1 MKNLLAITLKDAAE
15 KNMARYSKAV
25 KDDPQLDRV
34 VKSDY
39 EDLMSIVGMIE
50 NGEDKKTVARA
61 MWNLDTAVRDVIP
74 DSVYDI
80 YNN

>member
-1 MKNLLAITLKDAAE
+1 MKNLLAITLKDAAD
-15 KNMARYSKAV
+15 KNLARYSKAV
-25 KDDPQLDRV
+25 KDDPELDRV

-39 EDLMSIVGMIE
+39 EDLISIVGMIE

>member
-15 KNMARYSKAV
+15 KNRARYSKAV

-50 NGEDKKTVARA
+50 NGEDKNTVARA
-61 MWNLDTAVRDVIP
+61 MWKLDTAVRDVIP

>member
-1 MKNLLAITLKDAAE
+1 MKNLLAITLKDAAD
-15 KNMARYSKAV
+15 KNLAGYSKAA

-34 VKSDY
+34 IKSDY
-39 EDLMSIVGMIE
+39 EDLISIVGMIE
-50 NGEDKKTVARA
+50 NGEDKKTIARA
-61 MWNLDTAVRDVIP
+61 MWKLDTSVRDVIP

>member
-1 MKNLLAITLKDAAE
+1 MKNLLAITLKDAAD
-15 KNMARYSKAV
+15 KNLARYSKAV

-39 EDLMSIVGMIE
+39 EDLISIVGMIE
-50 NGEDKKTVARA
+50 NGEDKKTIARA
-61 MWNLDTAVRDVIP
+61 MWKLDTAVRDVIP

>member
-15 KNMARYSKAV
+15 KNLARYSKAV

-39 EDLMSIVGMIE
+39 EDLMTIACMIE
-50 NGEDKKTVARA
+50 NGEDKKTIARA
-61 MWNLDTAVRDVIP
+61 MWKLDTAVRDVIP
-74 DSVYDI
+74 DTVYNI

>member
-1 MKNLLAITLKDAAE
+1 MKNLLAITLKDAAD
-15 KNMARYSKAV
+15 KNLARYSKAV

-50 NGEDKKTVARA
+50 NGEDKNTVARA
-61 MWNLDTAVRDVIP
+61 MWKLDTAVRDVIP